1 MASLRKL
8 KKDID
13 YLMDE
18 VVTDSYLS
26 LYFHPEHREEIVG
39 VIRDAVDLRNSLYD
53 RANNPVEKKSV
64 SLVRKHYAAVRRD
77 MFDGT
82 DKLFVRLSE
91 IGK

>member
-26 LYFHPEHREEIVG
+26 LYFHPEHRDAIVG
-39 VIRDAVDLRNSLYD
+39 VIREAVDMRNSLYD
-53 RANNPVEKKSV
+53 RANRPVEKKSA
-64 SLVRKHYAAVRRD
+64 SLVRKHYGALRRD
-77 MFDGT
+77 MFDGI
-82 DKLFVRLSE
+82 DSLFVRLSE
-91 IGK
+91 VGK

>member
-1 MASLRKL
+1 ML

-13 YLMDE
+13 YLLDE

-26 LYFHPEHREEIVG
+26 LYFHPERKDEIVK
-39 VIRDAVDLRNSLYD
+39 IMEDAVELRNTLYE
-53 RANNPVEKKSV
+53 RANNPAEKNSR

-77 MFDGT
+77 MFDGI

-91 IGK
+91 TGK

>member
-8 KKDID
+8 KRDIN

-26 LYFHPEHREEIVG
+26 LYFHPEHKDAIVG
-39 VIRDAVDLRNSLYD
+39 VIREAVDLRNTLYD
-53 RANNPVEKKSV
+53 RANKPAEKRSK

-77 MFDGT
+77 MFTGIDT
-82 DKLFVRLSE
+82 LFTRLSQV
-91 IGK
+91 GK

>member
-1 MASLRKL
+1 MASLRVL

-26 LYFHPEHREEIVG
+26 LYFNPKAKDAIVK
-39 VIRDAVDLRNSLYD
+39 IIQDAVELRNRLYD
-53 RANNPVEKKSV
+53 RVNNPVEKNNK
-64 SLVRKHYAAVRRD
+64 SLVKKHYKAIND
-77 MFDGT
+77 DLYSGI

-91 IGK
+91 ASK

>member
-26 LYFHPEHREEIVG
+26 LYFHPDSKDAIVS

-53 RANNPVEKKSV
+53 RVNNPIEKKSS
-64 SLVRKHYAAVRRD
+64 SLVRKHFAAVRRD
-77 MFDGT
+77 MFDGI
-82 DKLFVRLSE
+82 DRLFVRLSE
-91 IGK
+91 VGK